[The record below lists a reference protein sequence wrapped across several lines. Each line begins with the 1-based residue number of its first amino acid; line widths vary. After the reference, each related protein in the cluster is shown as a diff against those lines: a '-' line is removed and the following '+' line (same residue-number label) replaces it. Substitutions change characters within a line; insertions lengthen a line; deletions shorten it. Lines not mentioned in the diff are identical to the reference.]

1 MTMDITSRRG
11 ENIKTEV
18 QRSSSE
24 EQISAPKTVKRPF
37 DVAFLMLPDDKLKHK
52 QAKSVNVVNL
62 PENTNNNIEKIE
74 DDDDSQEFPNSY
86 NSPKTVEKM
95 KNHARYIQNALNK
108 HQVFGDPKINHQE
121 NTDLFIHS
129 KPNHLHS
136 EQKSAFTKVNLISKE
151 SRASPSLSASPDVNY
166 QNSLSPSPPIINR
179 NYHPNML
186 SPNQIFKTQS
196 IPAYQNTF
204 IQENLNNFTTPA
216 PISLENPFL
225 AKNHPATELL
235 QPSFPKMR
243 PMLGQYRHELSYNYS
258 QFPPP
263 PEMLKMAQPDLKFPP
278 EIRNPA
284 AAILSTL
291 LPPSLAALSLPA
303 QNICAKCNISFRMTS
318 DLVYHM
324 RSHHKNDAL
333 DATKK
338 RREEKLKCPVCAE
351 SFRERHHLTRHMTA
365 HQDKDE
371 DEEEP
376 ASKKKEFEK
385 VERIDVVWYWCYLMI
400 VKVVTSA
407 IGKEPTI
414 RIDSLSCLTSVINSE
429 NGRMVV
435 LDDPNSA
442 TREDCYQIDSSAES
456 LGEQSSEDR
465 RRKKDGS

>member
-1 MTMDITSRRG
+1 MTMDISSRRG

-18 QRSSSE
+18 QISNSE
-24 EQISAPKTVKRPF
+24 EQITPTKTVKRPF

-52 QAKSVNVVNL
+52 QAKSGNEVTIS
-62 PENTNNNIEKIE
+62 ESTNNNIEKIH
-74 DDDDSQEFPNSY
+74 DDDDSEEFPNSY
-86 NSPKTVEKM
+86 NSPKAVEKM
-95 KNHARYIQNALNK
+95 KNHARYIHNALNK

-121 NTDLFIHS
+121 NTELFINN
-129 KPNHLHS
+129 KPNNLHS

-151 SRASPSLSASPDVNY
+151 SRSSPSLSASPDVNY

-186 SPNQIFKTQS
+186 SPNQIFKAQN

-216 PISLENPFL
+216 PILENPFL
-225 AKNHPATELL
+225 SKNHPATDLL

-243 PMLGQYRHELSYNYS
+243 PMLGHYRHELSYNYP
-258 QFPPP
+258 QFQP
-263 PEMLKMAQPDLKFPP
+263 PEMLKMTQPDLKFPP
-278 EIRNPA
+278 DIRNPA

-333 DATKK
+333 DVTKK
-338 RREEKLKCPVCAE
+338 RREDKLKCPVCAE

-371 DEEEP
+371 DEVEP
-376 ASKKKEFEK
+376 ANKKKEFVSYNK
-385 VERIDVVWYWCYLMI
+385 
-400 VKVVTSA
+400 
-407 IGKEPTI
+407 
-414 RIDSLSCLTSVINSE
+414 
-429 NGRMVV
+429 
-435 LDDPNSA
+435 
-442 TREDCYQIDSSAES
+442 
-456 LGEQSSEDR
+456 
-465 RRKKDGS
+465 